1 MSTITLRVPEGLLGR
16 GRRAGGRFLEAL
28 RESLEKSPRFAAL
41 LKNARVER
49 VEKAVQVRLTVPAKA
64 LLEMVGSDA
73 PRRLPPMDRPPRAP
87 LAADVRRPD
96 DTVAEDAG
104 RPKSLFSSAAMW
116 IRRPHPP
123 SPPLPG
129 PARRFLWARCRGCRA
144 GERGEQS
151 GLLLS
156 SPSPCPGLLG
166 NSLPASD
173 GPGQGEGAGG

>member
-73 PRRLPPMDRPPRAP
+73 ASEVKGVEHPGGPRP
-87 LAADVRRPD
+87 
-96 DTVAEDAG
+96 
-104 RPKSLFSSAAMW
+104 
-116 IRRPHPP
+116 
-123 SPPLPG
+123 
-129 PARRFLWARCRGCRA
+129 
-144 GERGEQS
+144 
-151 GLLLS
+151 
-156 SPSPCPGLLG
+156 
-166 NSLPASD
+166 
-173 GPGQGEGAGG
+173 